1 MHATKQQNVI
11 PKGIL
16 KSIYGILWTFP
27 MSAKEITSEEE
38 ASTTIQ
44 RCRQRGGN
52 HSDFFFKKRHHVSS

>member
-52 HSDFFFKKRHHVSS
+52 HSDFF